1 MISNFKVDRSR
12 NDYETRFLYRD
23 EMYGY
28 TVTFTVPTLF
38 DEKEHKYLINTDED
52 VSDEYIKKYVIKL
65 LMKDLEPKE

>member
-38 DEKEHKYLINTDED
+38 DEKEYTYILNTDED
-52 VSDEYIKKYVIKL
+52 VSDEYIKKEVIKL
-65 LMKDLEPKE
+65 LIKDLEPKE